1 MGLTK
6 LLDPMFLD
14 SVKHRAQTYI
24 GLARLPDPVFFEL
37 NQALSL
43 IITNKIEKKKTKKK
57 IELLEY
63 IYIYTHT
70 FN

>member
-24 GLARLPDPVFFEL
+24 GLTRLPDPVFFEL
-37 NQALSL
+37 NQALSP
-43 IITNKIEKKKTKKK
+43 IITNKIEKKNKEED
-57 IELLEY
+57 IY
-63 IYIYTHT
+63 IYIYIKKDKI
-70 FN
+70 NE